1 MQTSEFSLSAED
13 VALQAL
19 RGVHHHG
26 GAGEGGLQL
35 EDFMEAGVL
44 RLPQLLF
51 RHLHHKAHGGV
62 GVVLLE
68 VGDDGGNLLCAV
80 HHGLQ
85 HVLLVGLP

>member
-1 MQTSEFSLSAED
+1 MKTSAFFLGAED
-13 VALQAL
+13 VAMQG
-19 RGVHHHG
+19 RCGVRHHG
-26 GAGEGGLQL
+26 VAGEGGLQF
-35 EDFMEAGVL
+35 EDFMEADVL

-62 GVVLLE
+62 SVVLLE